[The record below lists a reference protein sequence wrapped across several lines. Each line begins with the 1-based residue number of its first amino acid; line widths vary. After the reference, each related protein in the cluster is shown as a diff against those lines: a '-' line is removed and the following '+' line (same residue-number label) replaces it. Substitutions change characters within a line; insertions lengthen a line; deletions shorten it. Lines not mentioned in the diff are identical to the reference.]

1 MSSVR
6 MEGIFFRRGGV
17 QCTSHWAAAVNERRQ
32 LCDSATEF
40 SVASISLPSAAGHVI
55 ALSRSLSRVDRR
67 NAVARELA
75 YGRCVIDVGN
85 QSIAGQA
92 GLAELAPGAVR
103 SRRPS
108 AAGRRRARRLSGRRL
123 PSDAR
128 GRPRA
133 RLGVRGFGRRHQ
145 LGPHRRVRQLRTF
158 WEMITERK
166 IWPFTPDGDVF
177 RKARNAAS
185 SLLTMMHG
193 QPGFFAPRFPNP
205 WLSFT
210 GAESATSYYDNEP
223 LNETLNTLVDFS
235 LINDRTIRFSVGAVN
250 VLTGNFIYF
259 DNANEQIEPAH
270 VMASGALPPA
280 LPMVKIG
287 TDHFWDGGIVSNT
300 PLQHLL
306 DQDEALNTLVFSVDL
321 FSARGV
327 LPRDIQEVLAP
338 HKDIM
343 YSSRTRYNT
352 DVFRR
357 IHTWKTRLYQALAKI
372 PDERL
377 TDAERQMKDELCD
390 LPEITILHIIYQQ
403 KAYEGHAKDYEF
415 SGTSMREHWQSGY
428 EDTKRTLKHKKWL
441 TMPPRGAGI
450 VVHDVT
456 G

>member
-1 MSSVR
+1 MDDVSS
-6 MEGIFFRRGGV
+6 
-17 QCTSHWAAAVNERRQ
+17 TSEIKASPGKQASPHWRPER
-32 LCDSATEF
+32 CDR
-40 SVASISLPSAAGHVI
+40 I
-55 ALSRSLSRVDRR
+55 ALVLQGGGALGAYQAGVYQAMHEAGLEPDWVSGVSIGAI
-67 NAVARELA
+67 NAA
-75 YGRCVIDVGN
+75 I
-85 QSIAGQA
+85 IAGN
-92 GLAELAPGAVR
+92 P
-103 SRRPS
+103 
-108 AAGRRRARRLSGRRL
+108 
-123 PSDAR
+123 
-128 GRPRA
+128 
-133 RLGVRGFGRRHQ
+133 
-145 LGPHRRVRQLRTF
+145 PHRRLRQLRTF
-158 WEMITERK
+158 WEQITERK

-210 GAESATSYYDNEP
+210 GAESATSYYDNAP
-223 LNETLNTLVDFS
+223 LNETLNALVDFS
-235 LINDRTIRFSVGAVN
+235 LINDRVIRFSVGAVN

-327 LPRDIQEVLAP
+327 LPRDIQEVLAR

-357 IHTWKTRLYQALAKI
+357 IHTWKTRLYQALVKI

-377 TDAERQMKDELCD
+377 TDDERRMKDELCD

-428 EDTKRTLKHKKWL
+428 EDTRRTLKQKKWL
-441 TMPPRGAGI
+441 SMPPHGAGI
-450 VVHDVT
+450 VVHDVHRQED
-456 G
+456 

>member
-1 MSSVR
+1 MDDVSS
-6 MEGIFFRRGGV
+6 
-17 QCTSHWAAAVNERRQ
+17 TSEIKA
-32 LCDSATEF
+32 
-40 SVASISLPSAAGHVI
+40 
-55 ALSRSLSRVDRR
+55 
-67 NAVARELA
+67 
-75 YGRCVIDVGN
+75 
-85 QSIAGQA
+85 
-92 GLAELAPGAVR
+92 
-103 SRRPS
+103 
-108 AAGRRRARRLSGRRL
+108 AAGRQASSHWRPERCDRVALVLQGGGALGAYQAGVYQAMHEAGLEPDWVSGVSIGAINAAIIAGN
-123 PSDAR
+123 P
-128 GRPRA
+128 
-133 RLGVRGFGRRHQ
+133 
-145 LGPHRRVRQLRTF
+145 PHRRVRQLRTF

-210 GAESATSYYDNEP
+210 GAESATSYYDNAP
-223 LNETLNTLVDFS
+223 LNDTLNTLVDFS

-327 LPRDIQEVLAP
+327 LPRDIQEVLAR

-357 IHTWKTRLYQALAKI
+357 IHTWKTRLYQALAKVS
-372 PDERL
+372 DERL
-377 TDAERQMKDELCD
+377 TDDERRMKEALCD

-428 EDTKRTLKHKKWL
+428 EDTRRTLKHQKWL
-441 TMPPRGAGI
+441 SMPPHGAGI
-450 VVHDVT
+450 VVHDVHRQED
-456 G
+456 